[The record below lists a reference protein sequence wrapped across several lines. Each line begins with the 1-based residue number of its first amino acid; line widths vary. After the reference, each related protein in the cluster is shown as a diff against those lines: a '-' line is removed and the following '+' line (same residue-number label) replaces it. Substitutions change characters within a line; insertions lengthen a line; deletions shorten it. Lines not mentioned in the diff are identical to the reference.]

1 MEDQLTFS
9 RFYDGSKILDLAN
22 IKMKQ
27 YEAPEDL
34 YQRLLECVEQ
44 SLLVSN
50 SCLSH
55 HGEVINEN
63 EKVSPS
69 LENILVLMWLNL
81 IHKELPHL
89 VKRKFETLL
98 QTNTLASIR
107 PTISQ
112 SLHMLLGEILTSYST
127 IETTAKDT
135 RKNVQQPIK
144 TPPLR
149 CHLCKQTGKSS
160 HRHDSAVYCQSS
172 HGKPTKVKK
181 SSRKERDK
189 EKHDYKEDKELKVYQ
204 KRVNKK
210 TSSSNKKSKSSYRE
224 ERCKTNTGSKL
235 SNIGNVSDVSGREST
250 VKNNNSNNCDDSFG
264 KPLDSQSVVAS
275 TIDEN
280 SNNNLDERRSELTT
294 INTDLGNNINTSFGN
309 SINIKR
315 TSSNC
320 SLSADSTDI
329 YLFNDDSDEINDRKT
344 EIYNSYDLDYDA
356 WANCDIYDYNKDI
369 LNESFYVDSNLNNKS
384 NIETNDEFTVRE
396 NYDLNSNDIDKLSSA
411 SNFGINDID
420 NTVKN
425 HNRFNGNDTTLY
437 FDSCNNDTIHL
448 DYETNTN
455 IENDILNDISCFK
468 HQDSF
473 TEMDMRALKDD
484 PQGTVAVK
492 QSPFFHAYYQNQP
505 LKITIDS
512 GAETNMIK
520 ERLARQIGISITKT
534 SQQATQADGQSPL
547 TIIGETRMNLT
558 RNSKCFFLEALVVEN
573 IDVDILA
580 GVPFMTCNDVS
591 VRPAKQQII
600 IGDGTIYEYGAI
612 TLNIESPTPRFTSYD
627 LENMALENESRKEL
641 GEFSQEIDES

>member
-55 HGEVINEN
+55 HGEVIDEN

-329 YLFNDDSDEINDRKT
+329 YLFNDVSDEINDKKT

-396 NYDLNSNDIDKLSSA
+396 NYDLKSNDIDKLSSA

-455 IENDILNDISCFK
+455 IENTILNDISCFK

-641 GEFSQEIDES
+641 DEFSQEIDES